1 MIVDVTPFLTK
12 RGGVFI
18 LSDITTPGTV
28 HRMASKHK
36 FWHAWFPWYNLT
48 ITQGEFKKWKS

>member
-18 LSDITTPGTV
+18 LSDITTPGIV
-28 HRMASKHK
+28 HRMDRYLDVKVVK
-36 FWHAWFPWYNLT
+36 G
-48 ITQGEFKKWKS
+48 Q

>member
-18 LSDITTPGTV
+18 LSDITMPAKLFV
-28 HRMASKHK
+28 AQIVAR
-36 FWHAWFPWYNLT
+36 
-48 ITQGEFKKWKS
+48 